1 VKTTGG
7 TVLNRRQWLH
17 QLGLALSAFAQPKNA
32 LAVPSSNE
40 QPKPRTN
47 NKKPALALADYEPG
61 SMLHA
66 QETFVERA
74 AFAVVD
80 VHTHITVSAKSQNGV
95 ALAAERSYLGKPDE
109 LLSVMDRKNIRAME
123 TDPHGNPV
131 PKYRTEVRTR
141 WTAQNLYFLFV
152 CPYEQLNLRP
162 NPKTSTETYG
172 LWNWDVAEVFIGAD
186 FKDVKRYKEFEIS
199 PQGEWTDLDID
210 LHKPHHEEG
219 WTWNSGFQV
228 SARIDRAA
236 RVWYGAVKIPYSAI
250 DTRPPA
256 AGNILRINLFR
267 SQGPGPNRQEITWQ
281 VPMANTFH
289 VPERFG
295 LLELTKKN

>member
-1 VKTTGG
+1 MMENFPV
-7 TVLNRRQWLH
+7 
-17 QLGLALSAFAQPKNA
+17 
-32 LAVPSSNE
+32 
-40 QPKPRTN
+40 
-47 NKKPALALADYEPG
+47 
-61 SMLHA
+61 
-66 QETFVERA
+66 RA
-74 AFAVVD
+74 
-80 VHTHITVSAKSQNGV
+80 
-95 ALAAERSYLGKPDE
+95 
-109 LLSVMDRKNIRAME
+109 
-123 TDPHGNPV
+123 
-131 PKYRTEVRTR
+131 RTEVRTR

-152 CPYEQLNLRP
+152 CPYAQLNLRP

-186 FKDVKRYKEFEIS
+186 FKDVKRYKDFEIS

-256 AGNILRINLFR
+256 AGNIFRINIFR

-281 VPMANTFH
+281 VPMAKYLPRPGALWTVGTH
-289 VPERFG
+289 QEKLTPK
-295 LLELTKKN
+295 LELRSTLIAFRHTP

>member
-1 VKTTGG
+1 M
-7 TVLNRRQWLH
+7 R
-17 QLGLALSAFAQPKNA
+17 AAQP
-32 LAVPSSNE
+32 V
-40 QPKPRTN
+40 
-47 NKKPALALADYEPG
+47 Y
-61 SMLHA
+61 
-66 QETFVERA
+66 
-74 AFAVVD
+74 
-80 VHTHITVSAKSQNGV
+80 
-95 ALAAERSYLGKPDE
+95 
-109 LLSVMDRKNIRAME
+109 ME

-131 PKYRTEVRTR
+131 PKYRTEVRTG

-256 AGNILRINLFR
+256 AGNIFRINIFR

-289 VPERFG
+289 VPERFDCWNSPRKINAETRASEHTHSVSPHAVAY
-295 LLELTKKN
+295 LCSTARM

>member
-1 VKTTGG
+1 M
-7 TVLNRRQWLH
+7 R
-17 QLGLALSAFAQPKNA
+17 AAQP
-32 LAVPSSNE
+32 V
-40 QPKPRTN
+40 
-47 NKKPALALADYEPG
+47 Y
-61 SMLHA
+61 
-66 QETFVERA
+66 
-74 AFAVVD
+74 
-80 VHTHITVSAKSQNGV
+80 
-95 ALAAERSYLGKPDE
+95 
-109 LLSVMDRKNIRAME
+109 ME

-131 PKYRTEVRTR
+131 PKYRTEVRTG

-228 SARIDRAA
+228 SARIDPAA